1 MIFMG
6 KLTISIA
13 IFKFANCNKSPEAMG
28 NDPIDQNPWISSS
41 ADVYWRTK
49 HRLYEIHDLYNFI
62 TSYPLRSPFFTAP
75 AKIEQ

>member
-1 MIFMG
+1 
-6 KLTISIA
+6 
-13 IFKFANCNKSPEAMG
+13 MG